1 MKKENC
7 QLVII
12 QHWKPKKISRQFL
25 FIVVTCQSVA
35 WNGIYPERWRLFCLA
50 LSKSAFLWTSP
61 VFGSCFT
68 TSAISFATGWDDLVL
83 VICLFPLF
91 VIILLSCDFCV
102 RVDTVIF
109 GNVTSNVFCIL
120 YIVSTSIRN
129 GWGHTSWIST
139 VQIQPEPI
147 RPLRPRVMS
156 QEDIPDENAN
166 MFCPLGCLTP
176 GHSYAKSDCNGRTV
190 YDCMLVTDGRLMTVH
205 VTGGLLMNVYLWQV
219 DCWWMCTCDR
229 RIVDECVPV
238 TGGLLMNVYVWQ
250 VDCWWMCI
258 WIYLGR
264 SIVQPGGSIR
274 ESGCSAGCS
283 SLQHHLS
290 RDTAFLPR
298 VLLHHGCRHLLRG
311 FLHCCV
317 SC

>member
-12 QHWKPKKISRQFL
+12 QHRKPKKISRQFL

-61 VFGSCFT
+61 VFGSCFA

-102 RVDTVIF
+102 RVDTVIS

-139 VQIQPEPI
+139 VQIQPEPV

-229 RIVDECVPV
+229 WTVDECVYEYTLAGRLFSLV
-238 TGGLLMNVYVWQ
+238 AASESLVAVLAALLFNT
-250 VDCWWMCI
+250 
-258 WIYLGR
+258 IYPETLHFFPGF
-264 SIVQPGGSIR
+264 SFIMAAAISFVAFFIV
-274 ESGCSAGCS
+274 
-283 SLQHHLS
+283 
-290 RDTAFLPR
+290 
-298 VLLHHGCRHLLRG
+298 V
-311 FLHCCV
+311 
-317 SC
+317 